1 MGIFN
6 KKDIIKIEEDDLKD
20 AKLSSIDF
28 SNDEIKK
35 RAFIDVLGARLA
47 MKLLFGKKIQA
58 NNVYSLYT
66 IHSILEEI
74 DIADIYYDG
83 IKIDV
88 RLVFNRDEIF
98 IPKSHFEYDLIP
110 DLYLV
115 LELKEDMSSVEFLGF
130 FEPKM
135 LDKTKFNKDFY
146 FIEYEKLI
154 LPKALKTFFKGFV
167 PKNDYRVIE
176 ENIIKS
182 ENLLVSLLD
191 KEISP
196 EDKSFLFK
204 QLSGSISLRE
214 KIVELEN
221 FDILSAEAIKN
232 NVLIK
237 DSVLDIVGTQKLY
250 ENEEETLEETL
261 LEEVEYEEET
271 AIEEEEAEIGEDE
284 KMSRNLEDL
293 AEASYA
299 ATPLKILSSEEEISI
314 AEEEETIPPEKEE
327 SLEDLVVEIEQEEL
341 KDNKKTEKEE
351 KSAGAFA
358 AGLAAGAVAGGA
370 LAAAGA
376 AAAAEAD
383 IVDESIKIIKT
394 GTELAGTV
402 IEEIANLKDK
412 KVNKQEND
420 FIENEKIS
428 EVKIEGTQKEE
439 VLEELTK
446 AKFEEAEEIE
456 FAELQQEEMPEEI
469 TETKFIE
476 EIAKEIEFAELQQE
490 EMPEKIAEE
499 IEEETVQPF
508 DLSTTQIEEEPSLED
523 LIKEAENLQIEET
536 EEEAEEALQ
545 EDIFEKIASKE
556 QTEEPPVETILEEK
570 ELKELAIKEE
580 TSESAKEKTIEK
592 TEEKVFETSLPF
604 LQELPELNSL
614 ENFNTETKEKNPQE
628 QNEQTVQSENEL
640 LLKEKMKN
648 FFKPEEENVKETE
661 LITEAE
667 PETILEV
674 STEKSLVENKKPFE
688 TLIDKNDE
696 EIVQKLREIENYEI
710 VDETIP
716 EYLKENLTD
725 DSDKLIS
732 QVDDL
737 LKEMESKQSLEKSS
751 EKNLS
756 FDDLKASENV
766 DNLIL
771 TNVAPSELPEETEEF
786 DTFSIRKPKNY
797 DDVEIPAGLVKDI
810 QEAKEIE
817 KAEEINKI
825 TETEEAPDIQPKKE
839 DKDVLKV
846 LFKEEKTETTEK
858 TDTAVKSPD
867 LVKLEELKQIIDK
880 GKENILPKLQPFL
893 KEKKMVIAAS
903 LSGIVLISTIIA
915 INAPNKNN
923 LSQTLQS
930 PITKEEQVPNNLS
943 QENMQ
948 NMNSQTQSSDT
959 NLDTLTQ
966 APYENQQAGTNR
978 DMGQAVSDAF
988 LSEPI
993 NANISKVAWEVPE
1006 DLAYNDS
1013 FRKYLQ
1019 IAGKNLK
1026 LNIQNDL
1033 LAANEMAYSNKVIVD
1048 MVINKDGSLQ
1058 TSNIVVSSGSKQID
1072 KIVLQS
1078 VKDTL
1083 KYLKMPSSEIN
1094 SNSVNATLII
1104 NF

>member
-28 SNDEIKK
+28 SNDETKK

-98 IPKSHFEYDLIP
+98 IPKSHFEYDLTP

-167 PKNDYRVIE
+167 PQNDYRVIE

-182 ENLLVSLLD
+182 EKLLVSLLD

-261 LEEVEYEEET
+261 LEERKDEEE
-271 AIEEEEAEIGEDE
+271 ISIVQEEESEIGEE
-284 KMSRNLEDL
+284 AKMLEDFV
-293 AEASYA
+293 EDSYA
-299 ATPLKILSSEEEISI
+299 STPPNILSSEEEISI

-327 SLEDLVVEIEQEEL
+327 SLEDLVAEIEQEEL
-341 KDNKKTEKEE
+341 KDNKKNEKEE

-394 GTELAGTV
+394 STELAGTV
-402 IEEIANLKDK
+402 IEKIANLKDK
-412 KVNKQEND
+412 KVSEQEND
-420 FIENEKIS
+420 LIENEKIS
-428 EVKIEGTQKEE
+428 EVKLEETQKEE
-439 VLEELTK
+439 V
-446 AKFEEAEEIE
+446 FEEITKKKFIEEIAEEIE
-456 FAELQQEEMPEEI
+456 FAEQQQEEI
-469 TETKFIE
+469 TETKSV
-476 EIAKEIEFAELQQE
+476 
-490 EMPEKIAEE
+490 EE

-508 DLSTTQIEEEPSLED
+508 DLSTVQLEEESSLED
-523 LIKEAENLQIEET
+523 LIKEAESLQIEET
-536 EEEAEEALQ
+536 EEEAEEAFQ
-545 EDIFEKIASKE
+545 EDLFEKIPSKE

-570 ELKELAIKEE
+570 ELKELLIKEE
-580 TSESAKEKTIEK
+580 ISESAKEKTIEK

-614 ENFNTETKEKNPQE
+614 ENFNTEKEEKNPQ
-628 QNEQTVQSENEL
+628 EQTVQSENEL

-648 FFKPEEENVKETE
+648 FFKSEPETE
-661 LITEAE
+661 IITEPKAEPEAE

-674 STEKSLVENKKPFE
+674 STEESLVENKKPFE

-737 LKEMESKQSLEKSS
+737 LKEMESKQSLGNSA

-771 TNVAPSELPEETEEF
+771 TNVAPNELPEETEEF

-797 DDVEIPAGLVKDI
+797 DDVEIPTELVKDI

-825 TETEEAPDIQPKKE
+825 TETEEAPDIQPQKE

-943 QENMQ
+943 QENML

-966 APYENQQAGTNR
+966 APYENQQTNR